1 MWKVGKSQ
9 HCTRNSDN
17 ILQDILVCKTPML
30 LFYPFIYGKMI
41 VWKMMMSKLFK
52 LTTLAVAMTSALFS
66 TTIFAQETVEVHTL
80 DPIVVTASKTEQN
93 ASQVPAR
100 VNVIDKKTIE
110 QNPALNLSDVLRN
123 DASVSIKQ
131 SGGIGQVPEVSL
143 RGSKAVHTLFLRDGA
158 RLNTQNDL
166 GVAWTGFYDVNDI
179 ERIEVLKGPASVQYG
194 SDAVSGVV
202 QMISQKPQKTGA
214 FVTGI
219 YGENDTYKA
228 IVGADVAQN
237 GFYAQLRGQRMETD
251 GTRIFDTQPK
261 NQKASYDQK
270 GYSAKIGY
278 DNQQNL
284 DVSVSMNHNE
294 GTNIFSAD
302 NGTTNTAPRH
312 FENQVINT
320 QAKYNVNQNVAVS
333 ARYSHIEDKQN
344 VPAYGSQYN
353 TEAHEADVN
362 AQINF
367 ASNQNVLVGT
377 TFNTSEYESNTIT
390 NGTQDIDT
398 IGYYVQHQYNTDK
411 INAQLGVR
419 VEDNERFGTHTVGQG
434 SVRYH
439 FTPTTSVYT
448 NIGSAFRA
456 PTLNEMY
463 TQWGGNPNL
472 KPEESLTY
480 ELGLDQKIG
489 ENTAINVSAYRTNV
503 KNLITSVNLGN
514 WVYENQNVDKATF
527 TGGELGFKWAKND
540 YFASAQYAYVKTE
553 NKATGLE
560 LAYRPQHTGVVTL
573 GYDDGQ
579 YGVNTTFTARSK
591 ANTSNSN
598 NLVKLPS
605 YTTVDVN
612 FHFNIN
618 PHVTLFGNVNNL
630 FDENYKTVANW
641 TGNWYINGGRQ
652 ANIGATFRY

>member
-1 MWKVGKSQ
+1 
-9 HCTRNSDN
+9 
-17 ILQDILVCKTPML
+17 ML

-100 VNVIDKKTIE
+100 INVIDKKTIE

-166 GVAWTGFYDVNDI
+166 GVAWTGFYDLNDI

-312 FENQVINT
+312 FENQVINA

-377 TFNTSEYESNTIT
+377 TFNTSEYESNTIS

-398 IGYYVQHQYNTDK
+398 IGYYVQHQYNTNK
-411 INAQLGVR
+411 INTQVGIR

-489 ENTAINVSAYRTNV
+489 ENTAINVSAYRTNMD
-503 KNLITSVNLGN
+503 NLIVWSGG
-514 WVYENQNVDKATF
+514 QNINIHKATF